1 MTDKDMTKNLTGG
14 SKGTKT
20 TQGESGSNLQS
31 GGAAKKTQK
40 SVLIVATVTSFIT
53 TFMGSALNLSI
64 PMLEAEFSAN
74 AATIGWVITSYTLA
88 VAALSVPI
96 GKIADVTNRKMVF
109 ILGVTLFGGFSLV
122 CAFAKSITF
131 LIIFRVLQGFAAA
144 MIFATNNAM
153 LISAYPAS
161 QRGRVLGITTAAV
174 YIGLSAGPVAGGFLN
189 SYLGW
194 ESIFAVTSGIA
205 VVALILALRGLP
217 KTTRENELKD
227 LDIAGTVLYILMITL
242 SLYGLTDLSVK
253 KYSWIILAAG
263 ILMGVLFVLRERKA
277 EDPVIRVTMFSK
289 DPTFTLSNLA
299 ALLNYGAT
307 FSISYL
313 VSIYLQVVMGYGSQI
328 AGLILISMPLVQ
340 ALFSPMMG
348 KLSDKIPPYKLAS
361 AGMGL
366 SAVGLIMF
374 VLVGTATPLW
384 MVIGILV
391 ISGFG
396 FALFSSPN
404 TNAVMACVE
413 KKDYSVANSILA
425 TMRTV
430 GHSSS
435 MAIVTIVVGFTMGTT
450 ALGEARPEELVHT
463 MHICFIIFVALCVC
477 GVFMSLKRKKRE

>member
-14 SKGTKT
+14 SKRIN
-20 TQGESGSNLQS
+20 GESKGDLQS
-31 GGAAKKTQK
+31 GETDRKTQK

-64 PMLEAEFSAN
+64 PMLEADFNAN

-96 GKIADVTNRKMVF
+96 GKIADVTNRKLIF
-109 ILGVTLFGGFSLV
+109 ILGVALFGGFSLV

-189 SYLGW
+189 RYLGW
-194 ESIFAVTSGIA
+194 ESIFAVTCGIA
-205 VVALILALRGLP
+205 IVALILALRGLP
-217 KTTRENELKD
+217 KTQRESELKNLD
-227 LDIAGTVLYILMITL
+227 LAGTILYILMITL

-253 KYSWIILAAG
+253 KYSWIILLAG
-263 ILMGVLFVLRERKA
+263 IAMGVLFVLRERKA
-277 EDPVIRVTMFSK
+277 ADPVIRVTMFSE
-289 DPTFTLSNLA
+289 DPIFTLSNLA

-366 SAVGLIMF
+366 SAVGLILF
-374 VLVGTATPLW
+374 ILVGTASPLW
-384 MVIGILV
+384 MVIGILM
-391 ISGFG
+391 ISGLG

-450 ALGEARPEELVHT
+450 TLAAAKPKELVHT
-463 MHICFIIFVALCVC
+463 MHICFIIFVVLCLC
-477 GVFMSLKRKKRE
+477 GVFMSLKRKKG